1 MQHINCI
8 VNNLVLKMANYKLFV
23 ESVQRVCPENSNAVL
38 AAYAPRLEAEDGV
51 GNKYETLKEMAVWL
65 LVEGNALNQIHWN
78 VDKMVK
84 HTLLNEAYDLCR
96 DAGDKLA
103 ETYMALTNKPCDK
116 EFPSSP
122 KSIDLDDKAVLELL
136 KYIDKHM
143 NDAVKKNENFPE
155 GVKNIFADFDEAM
168 TTIIYKYQQFTA

>member
-1 MQHINCI
+1 
-8 VNNLVLKMANYKLFV
+8 MAYYKIFV
-23 ESVQRVCPENSNAVL
+23 EAVQRICPNNSGAVL
-38 AAYAPRLEAEDGV
+38 AVYAPRLEADDGI
-51 GNKYETLKEMAVWL
+51 GNNYETLKEMAVWL

-116 EFPSSP
+116 EFPAAS
-122 KSIDLDDKAVLELL
+122 KSTDLDDKAVLELL

-143 NDAVKKNENFPE
+143 NDAVKKNDKFPE

>member
-1 MQHINCI
+1 
-8 VNNLVLKMANYKLFV
+8 MANYKLFFLFL
-23 ESVQRVCPENSNAVL
+23 QRVCPNNSAAVL
-38 AAYAPRLEAEDGV
+38 AAYAPRLEAGDGV
-51 GNKYETLKEMAVWL
+51 GNNYETLKEMAVWL
-65 LVEGNALNQIHWN
+65 LVEANALNQIHWN
-78 VDKMVK
+78 VDRMVK

-103 ETYMALTNKPCDK
+103 ETDMALTNKPCDK
-116 EFPSSP
+116 EFPAAS
-122 KSIDLDDKAVLELL
+122 KSTDLDDKAILELL

-143 NDAVKKNENFPE
+143 NDAVKKNDKFPE

>member
-1 MQHINCI
+1 
-8 VNNLVLKMANYKLFV
+8 MANYKLFC
-23 ESVQRVCPENSNAVL
+23 EAVQRICPNNSGAVL
-38 AAYAPRLEAEDGV
+38 AVYAPRLEAEDGI
-51 GNKYETLKEMAVWL
+51 GNNYETLKEMAVWL

-116 EFPSSP
+116 EFPAAS
-122 KSIDLDDKAVLELL
+122 KSTKLDDKAVLELL
-136 KYIDKHM
+136 KYINKHM
-143 NDAVKKNENFPE
+143 NDAVKKNDKFPE

-168 TTIIYKYQQFTA
+168 TTIIYKYQQFSA